1 MSVVLAGTVLVD
13 DDGDE
18 GNGADGD
25 DFSPMLKGFVRAM
38 LQMHAWR
45 GGDDGEANEDLG
57 WRSCQ
62 MGVELIP
69 NTGASTS
76 WRWCCSGLLKPTQSL
91 KGLGSSRSVLSLPIA
106 QWFSKCVTLTRNSSV
121 TRELVR
127 NTDSQLLPKDP
138 LNQNLWGQGQGIC
151 VLARSSSTVK
161 FGMYSPN

>member
-13 DDGDE
+13 DDGDD
-18 GNGADGD
+18 GNGGDGD

>member
-13 DDGDE
+13 DDGDD
-18 GNGADGD
+18 GNGGDGD

-91 KGLGSSRSVLSLPIA
+91 KDLGSARSVLSLPIA

>member
-1 MSVVLAGTVLVD
+1 VSVVLAGTVLVD
-13 DDGDE
+13 DDGDD

-121 TRELVR
+121 SNSLQSHGLQHARPSCPSPTPGVYSKSCPL
-127 NTDSQLLPKDP
+127 SQ
-138 LNQNLWGQGQGIC
+138 
-151 VLARSSSTVK
+151 
-161 FGMYSPN
+161 